1 MGEEDRVEEVK
12 EVKEGPQIKLF
23 GRWPLDDVEVENP
36 ALRGVIS
43 VKPVY
48 LPHSG
53 GRHEH
58 KPFGKLEVMIV
69 ERLVNRLMMQAKN
82 AGVKKDHV
90 NSKNQGKKLKA
101 LRTVK
106 YAFEIIELRTGENPV
121 KVLLRA
127 IENAAI
133 REEVTRIMYGGV
145 TYFHAVDTSPTRMVD
160 LALRNIAQGAAIRA
174 FRSPTSLAEA
184 LAEEII
190 AAAEYDRTR
199 SHAIRRKEEVE
210 RIALSSR

>member
-1 MGEEDRVEEVK
+1 LSEEERSEVTRQ
-12 EVKEGPQIKLF
+12 GPEIKLF
-23 GRWPLDDVEVENP
+23 GRWTLDGVEVENP

-43 VKPVY
+43 IRPVY

-58 KPFGKLEVMIV
+58 RPFGKLEVMIV

-82 AGVKKDHV
+82 AGVKRDHV
-90 NSKNQGKKLKA
+90 NSRNQGKKLKA

-106 YAFEIIELRTGENPV
+106 YAFEIMEFRTGENPV
-121 KVLLRA
+121 KVLLKA

-174 FRSPTSLAEA
+174 FRSPMSLAEA

-190 AAAEYDRTR
+190 AASEYDRTR
-199 SHAIRRKEEVE
+199 SHAIRRKEEIE

>member
-1 MGEEDRVEEVK
+1 MSEKERVEEAE
-12 EVKEGPQIKLF
+12 EVREGPQIKLF
-23 GRWPLDDVEVENP
+23 GRWPLDDIEVENP
-36 ALRGVIS
+36 ALKGVIS

-58 KPFGKLEVMIV
+58 KPFGKLEVTIV

-90 NSKNQGKKLKA
+90 NSRNQGKKLKA

-127 IENAAI
+127 IENVAI

-174 FRSPTSLAEA
+174 FRSPMSLAEA
-184 LAEEII
+184 LAEEIM